1 MRNLTRLAITL
12 LAAASPALPALADS
26 PELRHVL
33 RLEPAETN
41 PLRPP
46 VVTAISLSADG
57 KRLVA
62 GGDDHRLRVWDAET
76 GEHLKTLEG
85 HTDWVRATRF
95 AKDDNRLVSVAADH
109 TVCLWSL
116 TGDESMLSRRLA
128 GGALQ
133 AVAWR
138 PDGLALATAGFGDS
152 LREYDLTDD
161 GAEPIERPCACEDTR
176 AVAYSPDGRW
186 LAAAGRNGVVR
197 VWDRVA
203 SGPPRDLPTDGR
215 RVRAL
220 VFSPGGET
228 LAAGGDGPTL
238 RLWRF
243 DDAAGAFGG
252 VTGAPEELLIR
263 PGKVHALAFLDDN
276 LLSVGGTRDEIR
288 VWDTDTRSPRAVLK
302 GHTGAVAALAA
313 SADGRR
319 LVSGSFDTTVRVWD
333 LDPSSLPAAVTASR
347 PAAAGR

>member
-1 MRNLTRLAITL
+1 MRNLTRLAMTL
-12 LAAASPALPALADS
+12 LAAALAAPLALGDS
-26 PELRHVL
+26 PEQRHVL
-33 RLEPAETN
+33 RMEGAGTN
-41 PLRPP
+41 PLHPP
-46 VVTAISLSADG
+46 VVTAVSLSADG

-76 GEHLKTLEG
+76 GEPIRTLEG
-85 HTDWVRATRF
+85 HADWVRAARF
-95 AKDDNRLVSVAADH
+95 AADADRLVSVAADH

-116 TGDESMLSRRLA
+116 AGEDNMLSRRLA

-138 PDGLALATAGFGDS
+138 PDGLAIATAGFGDN
-152 LREYDLTDD
+152 LREYDLAD
-161 GAEPIERPCACEDTR
+161 GQADPIERACSCQDTR
-176 AVAYSPDGRW
+176 ALAYSPDGRW
-186 LAAAGRNGVVR
+186 LAAAGRDGVVR

-203 SGPPRDLPTDGR
+203 SGPPRDLPSDGR

-243 DDAAGAFGG
+243 DPATNAFGG
-252 VTGAPEELLIR
+252 ETGAPEELPIR

-276 LLSVGGTRDEIR
+276 LLSVGGAMNDIR
-288 VWDTDTRSPRAVLK
+288 VWDTDTRSARAVLK
-302 GHTGAVAALAA
+302 GHTGTVAALAA

-333 LDPSSLPAAVTASR
+333 LDPNALPAAATASR
-347 PAAAGR
+347 PAPTKR